1 LQHLYGITM
10 LKHHGRFPYS
20 AISERQDFNWPGDKK
35 LAVYVALNLEH
46 FSYGEGL
53 GAQLAAA
60 GQPDVLNYSWREY
73 GNRVGAW
80 RMLSLFEQLQMPASV
95 LINTALYEHCPQLIT
110 AASQAGHEI
119 VAHGYANAFTQQKM
133 SAAEEKQMIVE
144 VTNTIEKYDGKKPN
158 GWLSPWIAQTDAT
171 IDILS
176 EQGYK
181 YTLDWCHDDQPG
193 WLQTRTG
200 KPILSIPYPQ
210 EINDIPAIIGR
221 HIEASTFADMIIDQ
235 FEEMLEQS
243 EKQSLVMG
251 IGLHPYITGQPFRLR
266 QLRRALLHI
275 TDRKNKIWLCTA
287 GDIADIF

>member
-1 LQHLYGITM
+1 M

-20 AISERQDFNWPGDKK
+20 AISERQDFNWPGDKR

-53 GAQLAAA
+53 GAQLAPSNH
-60 GQPDVLNYSWREY
+60 PDVLNYSWREY

-80 RMLSLFEQLQMPASV
+80 RMLSLFEQLQMPVSV
-95 LINTALYEHCPQLIT
+95 LVNTALYEHCPQLL
-110 AASQAGHEI
+110 AACSNAGHEI
-119 VAHGYANAFTQQKM
+119 VAHGYANAFSQQKM
-133 SAAEEKQMIVE
+133 SAAEERQMIGE
-144 VTNTIEKYDGKKPN
+144 VTNTIEKFDGKKPN

-171 IDILS
+171 VDILS

-193 WLQTRTG
+193 WLQTRAG

-221 HIEASTFADMIIDQ
+221 HVEATTFANMIIDQ
-235 FEEMLEQS
+235 FDEMLEQS
-243 EKQSLVMG
+243 EEQSLVMG
-251 IGLHPYITGQPFRLR
+251 IALHPYITGQPFRLK

-275 TDRKNKIWLCTA
+275 TDRRSKIWLCTA